1 MDVYKYNAI
10 KVPDSAIEQT
20 DSEQET
26 TIMEVQYIAKQ
37 KYALNLGKKIVYKV
51 SCITK

>member
-26 TIMEVQYIAKQ
+26 LHKLRCQILSCKIAK
-37 KYALNLGKKIVYKV
+37 ALYRFNR
-51 SCITK
+51 